1 MSPSVYNTKWFR
13 SSHLILQPPAAL
25 SSFQTVLSEL
35 PCHMSKDI
43 TITYPEIPVYILE
56 VPLCKGIPVNTKHS
70 TFLTS
75 CPSLSLHFVYPEI
88 MPGFLSRAQSHRR
101 ASALSAPGWN
111 VCLKTNVTAFI
122 SCLQLLKK
130 YSSSFWTA
138 EGLRHEL
145 ENLCIIF
152 RSSFFNNIQVK
163 VLCNTEHIEVCID
176 KRHLPTFLL
185 HWRLKS
191 TLFHACY

>member
-152 RSSFFNNIQVK
+152 RSSF
-163 VLCNTEHIEVCID
+163 LT
-176 KRHLPTFLL
+176 TFK
-185 HWRLKS
+185 WKS
-191 TLFHACY
+191 YVTQSI